1 MKRLFIILLF
11 ACSLY
16 GYGQNVVTNGSFE
29 IKQAGTGCPNQT
41 GFDNGRPQ
49 GWTVPTNGFT
59 PDYFFPCAAPGSA
72 WYPGSN
78 IIGCEYPLQGQAYAG
93 FLAQQVFSDG
103 FVSTPGSEYISQQ
116 VSLTANQQ
124 YYVEFYVS
132 LADGTNTNPNNTAVK
147 TLGMFF
153 LPPGGSLTPG
163 VRGLHHL
170 TPQVPNTFPAANF
183 YTSSGGWTKISG
195 NFTPNTNGQW
205 TIVIGNFDS
214 NLNQTTV
221 LNNPNTQPS
230 ASSPDGRFSYYFVDG
245 VTILPVGQ
253 TPPDYSRSLS
263 GPSPICSSGTF
274 TVLNQPFG
282 TTPSWSS
289 SNPLGL
295 SVNSSGVANRV
306 GGFNGS
312 ATVTATLA
320 GACGNLNAS
329 RSVVL
334 GTESNA
340 VDIITV
346 SFSCVNNRSYIN
358 FIFAPIF
365 TTATQIQY
373 YSKDLTNPNNPY
385 VLKGTNKA
393 PNGGSGGDF
402 SLGFPKRWYSIK
414 MVVTTPCGTVEGI
427 REVFAP
433 ACSGGG
439 GGSLRAFPNPADNQL
454 TLQVTGNSSGMT
466 ETQSVS
472 FKENIATLLPFTAQ
486 LVDAQGMLRK
496 SIKSESGIFT
506 VDTSDLPNGIYY
518 LRVQTESENLSQQLM
533 VRH

>member
-1 MKRLFIILLF
+1 MKRLFIILLL
-11 ACSLY
+11 ACSLN

-78 IIGCEYPLQGQAYAG
+78 TIGCEYPLQGQAYAG

-132 LADGTNTNPNNTAVK
+132 LADGTSTNPNNTSVK

-153 LPPGGSLTPG
+153 TQSPSELSGA
-163 VRGLHHL
+163 VRGLHHKV
-170 TPQVPNTFPAANF
+170 PQIPNAFPAANF
-183 YTSSGGWTKISG
+183 YTGAGGWTKISG

-230 ASSPDGRFSYYFVDG
+230 ASAPDGRFSYYFVDG

-253 TPPDYSRSLS
+253 TPPDYARNLS
-263 GPSPICSSGTF
+263 GPDPLCTSGTF

-282 TTPSWSS
+282 TTPTWSTNT
-289 SNPLGL
+289 SNVTITTAGL
-295 SVNSSGVANRV
+295 ATKSARYN
-306 GGFNGS
+306 GFVTVS
-312 ATVTATLA
+312 ASLT
-320 GACGNLNAS
+320 GACGALPPVQKTTWAGLPDPGNQSKVFVTGGVYGANPVTLS
-329 RSVVL
+329 
-334 GTESNA
+334 TESLYIFNIDPVNGA
-340 VDIITV
+340 SSYTWNLPSGFSPFQIPSSFPTAQIITASQNGYYV
-346 SFSCVNNRSYIN
+346 LSCS
-358 FIFAPIF
+358 
-365 TTATQIQY
+365 
-373 YSKDLTNPNNPY
+373 PNNFC
-385 VLKGTNKA
+385 GTA
-393 PNGGSGGDF
+393 GTR
-402 SLGFPKRWYSIK
+402 SLGINL
-414 MVVTTPCGTVEGI
+414 T
-427 REVFAP
+427 
-433 ACSGGG
+433 GGG
-439 GGSLRAFPNPADNQL
+439 GGGIILRVFPNPAKE
-454 TLQVTGNSSGMT
+454 TLSIKN
-466 ETQSVS
+466 E
-472 FKENIATLLPFTAQ
+472 KLADFTAQ
-486 LVDAQGMLRK
+486 LLGSNNGIVK
-496 SIKSESGIFT
+496 SGSSNNGELNID
-506 VDTSDLPNGIYY
+506 VNDLPKGLYFLHIYSGKETIQRQI
-518 LRVQTESENLSQQLM
+518 LIDK
-533 VRH
+533 